1 MSLDEQLK
9 QIYTKFYHQR
19 GVLNEAPQLTQGP
32 TNGAFD
38 SQKADV
44 ELAKVISYLM
54 GVPDIQKESFERA
67 IEIIQKHYKIV
78 NEIKKQLPKP
88 STRRFYSK
96 KHRKKLKNEYCQN
109 SKIILSY
116 NRINCMKLV
125 LEFGH
130 KVIHKRKDYLIR
142 GENDV

>member
-67 IEIIQKHYKIV
+67 IEIIQKHYDSQPEWKELLVEYFDYSTKKEEEELQAQEDSLIK
-78 NEIKKQLPKP
+78 EIEEF
-88 STRRFYSK
+88 T
-96 KHRKKLKNEYCQN
+96 KKLLAEKE
-109 SKIILSY
+109 
-116 NRINCMKLV
+116 
-125 LEFGH
+125 
-130 KVIHKRKDYLIR
+130 
-142 GENDV
+142 

>member
-19 GVLNEAPQLTQGP
+19 GVLNEAPQLTQDP

-67 IEIIQKHYKIV
+67 IEIIQKHYDSQPEWKELLVEYFDYSTQKEEEELKAQEDSLIK
-78 NEIKKQLPKP
+78 EIEEF
-88 STRRFYSK
+88 T
-96 KHRKKLKNEYCQN
+96 KKLLAEKE
-109 SKIILSY
+109 
-116 NRINCMKLV
+116 
-125 LEFGH
+125 
-130 KVIHKRKDYLIR
+130 
-142 GENDV
+142 